1 MVLVCIGSTALVK
14 KTTMTTAD
22 AVKHDIIIIGG
33 GITGSAAAYFLARSG
48 AAGSVAVIEPDPTY
62 EFATTP
68 QGAGGVRQQFS
79 VAENIE
85 MSRYSLG
92 FFKNF
97 GDHLADIPDLPDI
110 GFTEEGY
117 LFLVT
122 RDGEATLRRNQAL
135 QTSLGVEAE
144 LMEVA
149 ELRRKFPSIDRD
161 DIVLGCYTPD
171 DGWIDPT
178 AGLWGFRR
186 AAEYLGVQYIKAS
199 VTAIHSGDHKVA
211 AVQLDDG
218 TRLTAD
224 FFINTAGPWVGDI
237 AKMTGCHLPVVP
249 MCRVQHFWKCA
260 HDIEPL
266 PLVKDESGMFFRPE
280 GNGFAGGRP
289 SFDIEPGFVDDI
301 YSGFFAYYFEDTI
314 FPMLASLVPKFGEIR
329 LERSW
334 SGHYAQ
340 NTLDG
345 NMIIGRYS
353 PGHDNII
360 TACGFSGHGIMHA
373 PAVGRALSELAL
385 TGSYQTIDLTRM
397 EIARVHNNDPLPEI
411 GIK

>member
-1 MVLVCIGSTALVK
+1 M
-14 KTTMTTAD
+14 
-22 AVKHDIIIIGG
+22 KHDIVIIGG

-48 AAGSVAVIEPDPTY
+48 AAGSVAVLEPDPTY

-97 GDHLADIPDLPDI
+97 TDHMADIPDLPDI
-110 GFTEEGY
+110 NFTEEGY

-122 RDGEATLRRNQAL
+122 QDGEATLRRNQAL
-135 QTSLGVEAE
+135 QSSFGVKAE
-144 LMEVA
+144 LMDRA
-149 ELRRKFPSIDRD
+149 ALHRKFPSIERE
-161 DIVLGCYTPD
+161 DIVLGCHTPD

-178 AGLWGFRR
+178 AGLWCFRR
-186 AAEYLGVQYIKAS
+186 AAEHLGVQYIKARVTDIVTSDSRVES
-199 VTAIHSGDHKVA
+199 VQT
-211 AVQLDDG
+211 DDG
-218 TRLTAD
+218 QRIAAD
-224 FFINTAGPWVGDI
+224 FFINTAGPWVGEI
-237 AKMTGCHLPVVP
+237 AAMTGGHLPVVP

-260 HDIEPL
+260 HDLEPL

-280 GNGFAGGRP
+280 GDGFAGGRP
-289 SFDIEPGFVDDI
+289 SFDIEPGFIDDI

-314 FPMLASLVPKFGEIR
+314 FPMLAALLPKFNEIR

-334 SGHYAQ
+334 KGHYAQ

-360 TACGFSGHGIMHA
+360 TACGFPGHGIMHA

-385 TGSYQTIDLTRM
+385 TGRYQTTDLTRM
-397 EIARVHNNDPLPEI
+397 EITRVHNNDPLPEI

>member
-1 MVLVCIGSTALVK
+1 M
-14 KTTMTTAD
+14 
-22 AVKHDIIIIGG
+22 
-33 GITGSAAAYFLARSG
+33 
-48 AAGSVAVIEPDPTY
+48 
-62 EFATTP
+62 
-68 QGAGGVRQQFS
+68 
-79 VAENIE
+79 
-85 MSRYSLG
+85 
-92 FFKNF
+92 
-97 GDHLADIPDLPDI
+97 ADIPDLPDI
-110 GFTEEGY
+110 NFTEEGY

-122 RDGEATLRRNQAL
+122 QDGEATLRRNQAL
-135 QTSLGVEAE
+135 QSSFGVKAE
-144 LMEVA
+144 LMDRA
-149 ELRRKFPSIDRD
+149 ELHRKFPSIERE
-161 DIVLGCYTPD
+161 DIVLGCHTPD

-186 AAEYLGVQYIKAS
+186 AAEHLGVQYIKAR
-199 VTAIHSGDHKVA
+199 VTDIVSSDSRVE
-211 AVQLDDG
+211 AVQTDDG
-218 TRLTAD
+218 QRIAAD
-224 FFINTAGPWVGDI
+224 FFINTAGPWVGEI
-237 AKMTGCHLPVVP
+237 AAMTGGHLPVVP

-280 GNGFAGGRP
+280 GDGFAGGRP
-289 SFDIEPGFVDDI
+289 SFDIEPGFIDDI

-314 FPMLASLVPKFGEIR
+314 FPMLAALLPKFNEIR

-334 SGHYAQ
+334 KGHYAQ

-385 TGSYQTIDLTRM
+385 TGRYQTTDLTRM
-397 EIARVHNNDPLPEI
+397 EMTRVHNDDPLPEI

>member
-1 MVLVCIGSTALVK
+1 M
-14 KTTMTTAD
+14 
-22 AVKHDIIIIGG
+22 KHDIVIIGG

-48 AAGSVAVIEPDPTY
+48 AAGSVAVLEPDPTY

-97 GDHLADIPDLPDI
+97 TDHMADIPDLPDI
-110 GFTEEGY
+110 NFTEEGY

-122 RDGEATLRRNQAL
+122 QDGEATLRRNQAL
-135 QTSLGVEAE
+135 QSSFGVKAE
-144 LMEVA
+144 LMDRA
-149 ELRRKFPSIDRD
+149 ALHRKFPSIERE
-161 DIVLGCYTPD
+161 DIVLGCHTPD

-178 AGLWGFRR
+178 AGLWCFRR
-186 AAEYLGVQYIKAS
+186 AAEHLGVQYIKARVTDIVTSDSRVES
-199 VTAIHSGDHKVA
+199 VQT
-211 AVQLDDG
+211 DDG
-218 TRLTAD
+218 QRIAAD
-224 FFINTAGPWVGDI
+224 FFINTAGPWVGEI
-237 AKMTGCHLPVVP
+237 AAMTGGHLPVVP

-260 HDIEPL
+260 HDLEPL
-266 PLVKDESGMFFRPE
+266 PLVKNESGMFFRPE
-280 GNGFAGGRP
+280 GDGFAGGRP
-289 SFDIEPGFVDDI
+289 SFDIEPGFIDDI

-314 FPMLASLVPKFGEIR
+314 FPMLAALLPKFNEIR

-334 SGHYAQ
+334 KGHYAQ

-385 TGSYQTIDLTRM
+385 TGRYQTTDLTRM
-397 EIARVHNNDPLPEI
+397 EITRVHNNDPLPEI

>member
-1 MVLVCIGSTALVK
+1 M
-14 KTTMTTAD
+14 
-22 AVKHDIIIIGG
+22 KHDIVIIGG

-62 EFATTP
+62 QFATTP

-85 MSRYSLG
+85 MSQYSLG

-97 GDHLADIPDLPDI
+97 SDHLADIPDLPDI
-110 GFTEEGY
+110 NFTEEGY

-122 RDGEATLRRNQAL
+122 AGGEATLRRNQAL
-135 QTSLGVEAE
+135 QSSLGVKAE
-144 LMEVA
+144 LMDRDA
-149 ELRRKFPSIDRD
+149 LRRQFPSIERD
-161 DIVLGCYTPD
+161 DIVLGCHTPD

-178 AGLWGFRR
+178 AGLWSFRR
-186 AAEYLGVQYIKAS
+186 AAEHLGVQYIKAR
-199 VTAIHSGDHKVA
+199 VTDIASSDSRVE

-218 TRLTAD
+218 QRIAAE
-224 FFINTAGPWVGDI
+224 FFINTAGPWVGEI
-237 AKMTGCHLPVVP
+237 AAMTGAHLPVVP

-280 GNGFAGGRP
+280 GDGFAGGRP
-289 SFDIEPGFVDDI
+289 SFDIAPGFIDDI
-301 YSGFFAYYFEDTI
+301 YSGYFAYYFEDTI
-314 FPMLASLVPKFGEIR
+314 FPMLAAMVPKFSEIK

-385 TGSYQTIDLTRM
+385 TGRYQTIDLTRL
-397 EIARVHNNDPLPEI
+397 ENTRVQNNDPLPEI